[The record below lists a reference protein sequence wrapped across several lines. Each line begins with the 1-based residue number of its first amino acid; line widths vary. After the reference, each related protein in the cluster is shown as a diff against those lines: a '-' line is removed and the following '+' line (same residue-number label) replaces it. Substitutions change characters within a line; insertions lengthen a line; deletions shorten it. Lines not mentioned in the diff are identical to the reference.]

1 MRRRE
6 FITLIGGAA
15 AAWPLAVRAQQL
27 GRMRRI
33 GVLRGGSPGD
43 DARAKAFRNSL
54 QRLGWFEGQ
63 NVQIEYRWTG
73 SQCDL
78 IRKYAAE
85 LVSTQPDAIV
95 CSGTP
100 NLIALRKET
109 QTVPIVF
116 VMVSDPIGMGHI
128 ASMARPG
135 GNVTGFTPFEPSLR
149 GKWVELLKEI
159 EPRTT
164 RVLLFNPDTAANA
177 PSFVQPADAAGS
189 ALLVSVISAP
199 VRTDSEIERAIA
211 DFAQLPGG
219 GVVILPDPYAI
230 KRRQLIV
237 AATMRH
243 HLPVITPFREFTTA
257 GAVVSYGVD
266 IINEFRR
273 AASYVDR
280 ILRGEKPAELPVQ
293 APTKFELVINLQT
306 AKELGLTI
314 PPTLLARADEVIE

>member
-1 MRRRE
+1 
-6 FITLIGGAA
+6 
-15 AAWPLAVRAQQL
+15 
-27 GRMRRI
+27 MRRI
-33 GVLRGGSPGD
+33 GVLMGGSEE
-43 DARAKAFRNSL
+43 DAEIAPRATAFRNSL

-63 NVQIEYRWTG
+63 NAQLEYRWTG
-73 SQCDL
+73 SQPHL

-85 LVSTQPDAIV
+85 LVSTHPDVIV
-95 CSGTP
+95 CGSTP
-100 NLIALRKET
+100 TLIALRKET

-128 ASMARPG
+128 ASMAQPG
-135 GNVTGFTPFEPSLR
+135 GNVTGFTPFEPSLG

-164 RVLLFNPDTAANA
+164 RVVLLFNPDTAANA

-189 ALLVSVISAP
+189 ALLVSVISTP
-199 VRTDSEIERAIA
+199 VRTDAEIERVIA
-211 DFAQLPGG
+211 DFAQQPGG

-230 KRRQLIV
+230 ERRQLIV
-237 AATMRH
+237 AATMRY

-257 GAVVSYGVD
+257 GAVASYGVD
-266 IINEFRR
+266 VINEFHR

-293 APTKFELVINLQT
+293 EPTKFELVINLKT
-306 AKELGLTI
+306 AKALGITV
-314 PPTLLARADEVIE
+314 PPQIVARADEVIE